1 MEFIFLE
8 LEFCFL
14 HLEQPQVTI
23 DHLLSL
29 PLLFLQHPVEEYGPL
44 GQTAK
49 FLALEQAAWPLTGS
63 LFNCALGNS
72 RCTHRRVLWE
82 LKQIFK

>member
-8 LEFCFL
+8 LESCFL
-14 HLEQPQVTI
+14 HLEQPQVTT

-29 PLLFLQHPVEEYGPL
+29 PSSSFNILL
-44 GQTAK
+44 K
-49 FLALEQAAWPLTGS
+49 STGS
-63 LFNCALGNS
+63 GTDGQIWLWSRLLGLSNWQPLQLCAGHS